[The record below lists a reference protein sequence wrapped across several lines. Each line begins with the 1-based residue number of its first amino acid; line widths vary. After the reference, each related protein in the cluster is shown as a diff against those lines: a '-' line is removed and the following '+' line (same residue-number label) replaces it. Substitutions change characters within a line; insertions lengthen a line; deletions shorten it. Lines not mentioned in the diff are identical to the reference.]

1 MLFVV
6 GASIS
11 VLLLSA
17 ESVSQP
23 TFVEHW
29 SHSDYEAACLALDQQ
44 KTAPTLSNE
53 LLIAARARKRCAAT
67 ALAAGQLDNAAGQI
81 EELEDYGVLV
91 AEAQVL
97 SERLS
102 GARGLIA
109 ARRGALPLALDYG
122 ARVRAELWPI
132 GLNTELLRQARA
144 AMQKRELKS
153 AGRVLELLRS
163 KAPETF
169 ALDDLERQLWWAQ
182 RGGVVAFRVALG
194 AFLLLLAL
202 TARSLLRTR
211 RRTRALL
218 RQETLT

>member
-1 MLFVV
+1 MSFVL
-6 GASIS
+6 GAFIS

-17 ESVSQP
+17 EPASEP

-29 SHSDYEAACLALDQQ
+29 AHSDYEAACLALDRQ
-44 KTAPTLSNE
+44 KTAPSLSNE
-53 LLIAARARKRCAAT
+53 LLIAARARSRCAAT
-67 ALAAGQLDNAAGQI
+67 ALAQGELDKAEGQL
-81 EELEDYGVLV
+81 EELKDYGVLES
-91 AEAQVL
+91 EAQVL

-109 ARRGALPLALDYG
+109 ARRGELLLALDY
-122 ARVRAELWPI
+122 ADRVRAELWPK
-132 GLNTELLRQARA
+132 GLNTELLRQAREA
-144 AMQKRELKS
+144 LQKRDTKHAQRTL
-153 AGRVLELLRS
+153 VLLRS
-163 KAPETF
+163 NAATTF
-169 ALDDLERQLWWAQ
+169 ALDDLERQLWWAKK
-182 RGGVVAFRVALG
+182 GGVVAFRVALA